1 MLGKCGKC
9 DTPTNTSGTQDSI
22 KCDKCGKVL
31 HLQCSD
37 LRYIHR
43 TVKKNHFSLCHPTR
57 AEWMEVA
64 KSKKAL
70 DAIHLSSRFETSPV
84 YVNDS
89 VHQFITVL
97 NQAKK
102 MVREQLAYAWVKEGK
117 QLVMTETD
125 GLVKV

>member
-1 MLGKCGKC
+1 MHLKCSVNVGNVTHRQTPVELRTVSNVTSAAKYCTSSVLTC
-9 DTPTNTSGTQDSI
+9 DTSTELSRRITFH
-22 KCDKCGKVL
+22 C
-31 HLQCSD
+31 
-37 LRYIHR
+37 
-43 TVKKNHFSLCHPTR
+43 
-57 AEWMEVA
+57 EWMEVA

-70 DAIHLSSRFETSPV
+70 DAIHLSSRFEMSPV

-125 GLVKV
+125 GLVKL